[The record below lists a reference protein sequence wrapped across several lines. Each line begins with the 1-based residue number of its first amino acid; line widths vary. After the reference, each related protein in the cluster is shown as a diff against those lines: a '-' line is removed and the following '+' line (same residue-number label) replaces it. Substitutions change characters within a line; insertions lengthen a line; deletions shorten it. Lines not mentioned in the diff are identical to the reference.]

1 MLKETKTVNV
11 GYSGGSQGLSIPLPI
26 NVGGFPVRYRVGQSR
41 GHIVKHDKLLKTSQG
56 QLLITNQRLFR
67 NAVAGS
73 EPLRCRSRRL
83 PVIASTKMGLRF
95 GKVLRNDLISL
106 Y

>member
-1 MLKETKTVNV
+1 MA
-11 GYSGGSQGLSIPLPI
+11 SIYIVAHQRGRLP
-26 NVGGFPVRYRVGQSR
+26 GALQSR
-41 GHIVKHDKLLKTSQG
+41 PIARAHRQADELLKTSQG
-56 QLLITNQRLFR
+56 QLLTTNQRLFR

-95 GKVLRNDLISL
+95 GMVLRNDLISL